1 MGASRQAEWQQLLD
15 FSTRML
21 QHARDGEWDTL
32 DSMACERQAELEK
45 FFATPVSPDDA
56 ATVEHGIHTISR
68 IDAEITTLAT
78 SAHGVIS
85 QEQETLNKRQRAS
98 RAYTT
103 SHHRD

>member
-1 MGASRQAEWQQLLD
+1 MSASRQAEWQRLLD

-32 DSMACERQAELEK
+32 GSMASERQAELEK

-56 ATVEHGIHTISR
+56 TTVEQGIHTISQ
-68 IDAEITTLAT
+68 IDAEITTLAA

-98 RAYTT
+98 HAYTT